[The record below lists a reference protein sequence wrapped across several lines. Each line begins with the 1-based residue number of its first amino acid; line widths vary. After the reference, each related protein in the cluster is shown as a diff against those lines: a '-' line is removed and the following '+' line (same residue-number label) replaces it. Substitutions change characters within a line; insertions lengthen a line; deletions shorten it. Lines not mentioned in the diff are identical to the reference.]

1 MRFLTLLL
9 FVVSFAAWV
18 ALPACAQTG
27 GDQPQSETIE
37 QLRRELA
44 AAKADLADVHAKL
57 EELQRLIADLQNQYA
72 AQIEALEQRIEGEA
86 PIEAPEEDLEA
97 LRRAAE
103 AEAAVTA
110 PEEEPEEVAFRSG
123 ALSLQALNPEISA
136 VGELIWTANDPDGAS
151 ARSDFNLRTFGVHLE
166 SYLDPYSRFKAALP
180 FTENGAELGEAYF
193 ERYGLRKD
201 LNLTL
206 GKFRQQF
213 GVVNRWHKHG
223 LDQVDF
229 PLALRQIFGP
239 GGLNQTGLALDWNLP
254 AAANSA
260 QQLTLQV
267 TDAQNPRLFGGNTRN
282 LPSAL
287 LRYKNYRDLS
297 KDKYLELGLTGLV
310 GRNDEWLVQTPG
322 ADLEPQKRNLW
333 TTVLGADVTLLWEPT
348 ERMRYRNWVWRT
360 EAYWLN
366 RDLLAPDGSGEDT
379 VNAWGAYSYFQT
391 KVSRTLELGL
401 RADYYEPDTKSYADV
416 PGASLA
422 PHAVTAANPD
432 RWMIAPYVTWYQSP
446 WVRYRVEYN
455 HEDGSGT
462 GPADDRLMLQCIFA
476 AGPHKHERY

>member
-1 MRFLTLLL
+1 LRFLTLLL

-267 TDAQNPRLFGGNTRN
+267 TDAQNPRLFGGNTRSSSSH
-282 LPSAL
+282 SAAGIIINVAL
-287 LRYKNYRDLS
+287 TSRQVNIHLFRISSAQQRHGLRSGSRCREATEPVTVHVPVGS
-297 KDKYLELGLTGLV
+297 SLGLQPSSHLS
-310 GRNDEWLVQTPG
+310 RSQTC
-322 ADLEPQKRNLW
+322 
-333 TTVLGADVTLLWEPT
+333 
-348 ERMRYRNWVWRT
+348 
-360 EAYWLN
+360 
-366 RDLLAPDGSGEDT
+366 
-379 VNAWGAYSYFQT
+379 
-391 KVSRTLELGL
+391 
-401 RADYYEPDTKSYADV
+401 
-416 PGASLA
+416 
-422 PHAVTAANPD
+422 NP
-432 RWMIAPYVTWYQSP
+432 RRP
-446 WVRYRVEYN
+446 RR
-455 HEDGSGT
+455 
-462 GPADDRLMLQCIFA
+462 
-476 AGPHKHERY
+476 